1 MEKKIE
7 KKYCKNCDKLKNLD
21 EFDNIQNSNE
31 LYETC
36 THCRQTIK
44 KYIENKK
51 TSNVEGKQFC
61 NGCKG
66 FKNVDDFHMIPGT
79 TKKYKIC
86 YKCVERN
93 EKKKENPKE
102 IQIIEGKT
110 FCKRCKKY
118 RNLDEFSINIKT
130 NEQYANCDICR
141 EHDKEYDEDEDN
153 HNKKIERRKKIL

>member
-1 MEKKIE
+1 M
-7 KKYCKNCDKLKNLD
+7 NLII
-21 EFDNIQNSNE
+21 FNSNE

-93 EKKKENPKE
+93 EKKR
-102 IQIIEGKT
+102 KT
-110 FCKRCKKY
+110 PKKY
-118 RNLDEFSINIKT
+118 KLLKEKHFVNAVKNIEIWM
-130 NEQYANCDICR
+130 NFQ
-141 EHDKEYDEDEDN
+141 
-153 HNKKIERRKKIL
+153 